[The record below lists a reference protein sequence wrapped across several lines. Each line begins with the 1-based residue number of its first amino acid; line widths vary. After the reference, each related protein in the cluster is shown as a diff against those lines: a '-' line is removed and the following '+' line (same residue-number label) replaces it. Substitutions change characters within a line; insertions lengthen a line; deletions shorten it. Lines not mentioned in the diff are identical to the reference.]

1 MKTLVKRIKA
11 TLQADA
17 TISSY
22 VQAEAI
28 QIVSADVLPSVSVT
42 LVPFIGVAPVSTS
55 EMWHSSGHKDRIHNV
70 RIFIVQNM
78 EVQETAIVGD
88 SVKKGVLEIVDDVSN
103 AVRAK
108 FFALGGTNYLS
119 KPAEIVGVTF
129 TTAQYGDGVFL
140 FVAQVNL
147 LCVQQIEVTTS

>member
-1 MKTLVKRIKA
+1 MKTLVKRIKSA
-11 TLQADA
+11 LQAD
-17 TISSY
+17 TNISTY

-28 QIVSADVLPSVSVT
+28 QICSSDVLPSVSVS

-103 AVRAK
+103 AMRAK
-108 FFALGGTNYLS
+108 FFASGGTNYLS
-119 KPAEIVGVTF
+119 KPSEITGVTY
-129 TTAQYGDGVFL
+129 TTAAYGDNIFL